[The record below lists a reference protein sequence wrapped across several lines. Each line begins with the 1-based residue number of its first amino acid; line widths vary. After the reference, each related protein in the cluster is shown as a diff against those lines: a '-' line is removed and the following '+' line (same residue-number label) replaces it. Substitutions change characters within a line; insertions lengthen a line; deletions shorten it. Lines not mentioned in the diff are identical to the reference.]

1 MFGKFI
7 HRQSNVSSGQSKA
20 LGSRVAL
27 LETFRCKSELRRFP
41 PKRFMNVCI
50 YPGTFDPITHGH
62 LDVLERACRI
72 FERVIIAIAEN
83 QDKHPFF
90 SAEKRLQL
98 VNENLDRFPT
108 AKAMTFKGL
117 LIDFA
122 KEQEASVIIRG
133 LRAVSDFEFEFQ
145 MANMNRHLGP
155 GIETVLVMTKEGYN
169 YTSSTL
175 VKQVA
180 EYGADVNK
188 FVPDNVY
195 QALQERLASR

>member
-1 MFGKFI
+1 
-7 HRQSNVSSGQSKA
+7 
-20 LGSRVAL
+20 
-27 LETFRCKSELRRFP
+27 
-41 PKRFMNVCI
+41 MNVCI

-72 FERVIIAIAEN
+72 FDRVIIAIAEN
-83 QDKHPFF
+83 QDKDPFF
-90 SAEKRLQL
+90 STEKRLQL

-122 KEQEASVIIRG
+122 KEQEANVIIRG

-155 GIETVLVMTKEGYN
+155 DIETVLVMTKEGYN

-180 EYGADVNK
+180 EYGADVSK

-195 QALQERLASR
+195 QALQERLASH

>member
-1 MFGKFI
+1 M
-7 HRQSNVSSGQSKA
+7 R
-20 LGSRVAL
+20 
-27 LETFRCKSELRRFP
+27 
-41 PKRFMNVCI
+41 VCI

-72 FERVIIAIAEN
+72 FDKVIIAIAEN
-83 QDKHPFF
+83 GSKKPFF
-90 SAEKRLQL
+90 TTNERLNL
-98 VNENLDRFPT
+98 VNENLVQYPT
-108 AKAMTFKGL
+108 ACAMAFDGL

-122 KEQEASVIIRG
+122 KEQSASVIIRG

-155 GIETVLVMTKEGYN
+155 DIETILVMTKEGYN

-180 EYGADVNK
+180 EYGADVTE
-188 FVPDNVY
+188 FVPANVY
-195 QALQERLASR
+195 KALNQKLRKS

>member
-1 MFGKFI
+1 
-7 HRQSNVSSGQSKA
+7 
-20 LGSRVAL
+20 
-27 LETFRCKSELRRFP
+27 
-41 PKRFMNVCI
+41 MNVCI
-50 YPGTFDPITHGH
+50 YPGTFDPNPHGH

-72 FERVIIAIAEN
+72 FDRVIIAIAEN
-83 QDKHPFF
+83 QDKDPFF
-90 SAEKRLQL
+90 STEKRLQL

-122 KEQEASVIIRG
+122 KEQEANVIIRG

-155 GIETVLVMTKEGYN
+155 DIETVLVMTKEGYN

-180 EYGADVNK
+180 EYGADVSK

-195 QALQERLASR
+195 QALQERLASH

>member
-1 MFGKFI
+1 
-7 HRQSNVSSGQSKA
+7 
-20 LGSRVAL
+20 
-27 LETFRCKSELRRFP
+27 
-41 PKRFMNVCI
+41 MNVCI

-83 QDKHPFF
+83 QDKDPFF

-155 GIETVLVMTKEGYN
+155 DIETVLVMTKEGYN
-169 YTSSTL
+169 YTSCTL

-180 EYGADVNK
+180 EYGADISK

-195 QALQERLASR
+195 RALQERVASH

>member
-1 MFGKFI
+1 
-7 HRQSNVSSGQSKA
+7 
-20 LGSRVAL
+20 
-27 LETFRCKSELRRFP
+27 
-41 PKRFMNVCI
+41 MNVCI

-72 FERVIIAIAEN
+72 FDRVIIAIAEN
-83 QDKHPFF
+83 QDKDPFF
-90 SAEKRLQL
+90 SPEKRLQL

-108 AKAMTFKGL
+108 ATAMTFKGL

-122 KEQEASVIIRG
+122 MEQEASVIIRG

-145 MANMNRHLGP
+145 MANMNRHIGP

-180 EYGADVNK
+180 EYGADVSK

-195 QALQERLASR
+195 QALQERLSSH

>member
-1 MFGKFI
+1 
-7 HRQSNVSSGQSKA
+7 
-20 LGSRVAL
+20 
-27 LETFRCKSELRRFP
+27 
-41 PKRFMNVCI
+41 MNVCI

-72 FERVIIAIAEN
+72 FDRVIIAIAEN
-83 QDKHPFF
+83 QDTFF

-98 VNENLDRFPT
+98 VNENLGQFPT
-108 AKAMTFKGL
+108 AKAITFKGL

-122 KEQEASVIIRG
+122 KEQRASVIIRG

-145 MANMNRHLGP
+145 MANMTRHLGP
-155 GIETVLVMTKEGYN
+155 DIETVLVMTKEGYN

-180 EYGADVNK
+180 EYGADISE

-195 QALQERLASR
+195 QALKERGTSH

>member
-1 MFGKFI
+1 
-7 HRQSNVSSGQSKA
+7 
-20 LGSRVAL
+20 
-27 LETFRCKSELRRFP
+27 
-41 PKRFMNVCI
+41 MNVCI

-72 FERVIIAIAEN
+72 FDRVIIAIAEN
-83 QDKHPFF
+83 RDKNPFF
-90 SAEKRLQL
+90 SGEKRLQL
-98 VNENLDRFPT
+98 VNENLDRFPSAT
-108 AKAMTFKGL
+108 AMVFQGL

-122 KEQEASVIIRG
+122 KEQSASVIIRG

-155 GIETVLVMTKEGYN
+155 EIETVLVMTKEGYN

-180 EYGADVNK
+180 EYGADVSK

-195 QALQERLASR
+195 QALKERVANR

>member
-1 MFGKFI
+1 
-7 HRQSNVSSGQSKA
+7 
-20 LGSRVAL
+20 
-27 LETFRCKSELRRFP
+27 
-41 PKRFMNVCI
+41 MNVCI

-83 QDKHPFF
+83 QDKDSFF

-155 GIETVLVMTKEGYN
+155 DIETVLVMTKEGYN

-180 EYGADVNK
+180 EYGADISK

-195 QALQERLASR
+195 RALQERVASH

>member
-1 MFGKFI
+1 MK
-7 HRQSNVSSGQSKA
+7 
-20 LGSRVAL
+20 
-27 LETFRCKSELRRFP
+27 
-41 PKRFMNVCI
+41 VCI

-72 FERVIIAIAEN
+72 FDRVIIAIAEN
-83 QDKHPFF
+83 RDKKPFF
-90 SAEKRLQL
+90 TDDERLHL
-98 VNENLDRFPT
+98 VKENLLQYPQ
-108 AKAMTFKGL
+108 ASAMVFDGL

-122 KEQEASVIIRG
+122 KKQGASVIIRG

-155 GIETVLVMTKEGYN
+155 EIETILVMTKEGYN

-180 EYGADVNK
+180 EYGADVSE
-188 FVPDNVY
+188 FVPANVLR
-195 QALQERLASR
+195 ALNKKLG

>member
-1 MFGKFI
+1 
-7 HRQSNVSSGQSKA
+7 
-20 LGSRVAL
+20 
-27 LETFRCKSELRRFP
+27 
-41 PKRFMNVCI
+41 MNVCI

-62 LDVLERACRI
+62 LDLLERACRI
-72 FERVIIAIAEN
+72 FDRVIIAIAEN
-83 QDKHPFF
+83 QDKDPFF

-155 GIETVLVMTKEGYN
+155 DIETVLVMTKEGYN

-180 EYGADVNK
+180 EYGADISK

-195 QALQERLASR
+195 RALQERVASH